1 MSDLS
6 RLSLFLLF
14 ERTGVHRYGH
24 RQTGEL
30 GHVLAFGH
38 VRVVS
43 AFLFK
48 SLGLDRREIA

>member
-6 RLSLFLLF
+6 RLSLFLPF